1 VRLRSHIR
9 RVPRIVAIS
18 LVIAAGTLG
27 GMALAL
33 LAATTQQQHTSFGS
47 VETRVRPDLDGR
59 VIVYVP
65 LVDWHVELLHHRA
78 PATIQVILRGVDRSR
93 ASKGISSANA
103 AASSLEAMR
112 DDSEQVIRTS
122 VHRAVLVT
130 AIGGVLGG
138 VVAGALLGVV
148 LLRRRWLLVAP
159 LFAMA
164 MTAAV
169 LVPSVRAVDRLGQQ
183 HLEVTTAGGNA
194 GELPVVLRFAEQ
206 LLHVGN
212 DYTRHYE
219 TALDSMSNLA
229 AFAGTKRTPNIT
241 STALVISDLHD
252 NGFVLE
258 PLDAFAKSDTV
269 FAVGDFVQVGA
280 KVEDRLAERV
290 ARLGTHVIAVS
301 GNHDTSQYMT
311 SLGRAGATVLDAT
324 HTSTFAGM
332 HVAGYPDPLERDPD
346 SRGEHRLRVYGAE
359 YERQVTAFL
368 HWWDG
373 LDQRPDVLLVH
384 QHGFAHRLLLHLA
397 KTGDRAPLHVLTGH
411 DHLAH
416 VHADGAQVIVD
427 GGTIGAGGLAAV
439 GEQPAS
445 FARLDLAS
453 GRVVAVDVISIEP
466 LTGKATSTR
475 TLLPTPIG

>member
-1 VRLRSHIR
+1 MLR
-9 RVPRIVAIS
+9 RILRIALVG
-18 LVIAAGTLG
+18 LVIALGTVG

-33 LAATTQQQHTSFGS
+33 LAASSQQQRTSFGT

-93 ASKGISSANA
+93 ASEGISSASA
-103 AASSLEAMR
+103 AASSLDAMR
-112 DDSEQVIRTS
+112 SDSEHVLRTA
-122 VHRAVLVT
+122 VRRAVLV
-130 AIGGVLGG
+130 ASIGGVLGG
-138 VVAGALLGVV
+138 VVAGALLGVA

-159 LFAMA
+159 IFATA

-169 LVPSVRAVDRLGQQ
+169 LVPSVSAVDRLGEQ
-183 HLEVTTAGGNA
+183 HLEVMEAGGNA

-206 LLHVGN
+206 LLYVGN
-212 DYTRHYE
+212 DYQRHYE
-219 TALDSMSNLA
+219 TALASIDNLV
-229 AFAGTKRTPNIT
+229 AFADAKRLPAID

-252 NGFVLE
+252 NPFVLD

-290 ARLGTHVIAVS
+290 AKLGGRVVAVS
-301 GNHDTSQYMT
+301 GNHDTSQYMA
-311 SLGRAGATVLDAT
+311 SLAEAGAKVLDAT
-324 HTSTFAGM
+324 HTTTFEDM
-332 HVAGYPDPLERDPD
+332 RVAGYPDPLERDPD

-359 YERQVTAFL
+359 YDRQVADFL
-368 HWWDG
+368 DWWDA
-373 LDQRPDVLLVH
+373 LDHRPDVVLVH
-384 QHGFAHRLLLHLA
+384 QHGFAHHLLEHLA
-397 KTGDRAPLHVLTGH
+397 ATGDTAPLLVLTGH
-411 DHLAH
+411 DHRAH

-445 FARLDLAS
+445 FARLDLA
-453 GRVVAVDVISIEP
+453 GRRVVAVDLISIEP

-475 TLLPTPIG
+475 TVLPVPIG